1 MTSWPPPDDYVDF
14 IKGVANTTQITF
26 DSESLNETEET
37 VAKTRYAGHCL
48 IWCRANKHCFE
59 SVSFKA
65 FLNVSTFVNF
75 SSNPKFPYYYFVD
88 AFEI

>member
-1 MTSWPPPDDYVDF
+1 MSSWPPSSEYVDF
-14 IKGVANTTQITF
+14 IKGVANYSEITF
-26 DSESLNETEET
+26 DPEALNETEGT

-48 IWCRANKHCFE
+48 IWCRADKHCFE

-65 FLNVSTFVNF
+65 FLNVSIFVLLKILF
-75 SSNPKFPYYYFVD
+75 MPSKSLISD